1 MNFYDNQL
9 KTLLKAAG
17 ITALSVTAL
26 VIGVRTIKR
35 IREGKTAKELSNAEN
50 TLTTTDTT
58 VTQTITAD
66 QAKLFANNLFEAFN
80 VWNGTDTDV
89 VKSGIG
95 KLKNGKDWIAVI
107 KAYGVKPYGTTGTPW
122 FGDGIQLDLVGWFRK
137 ELSGSLMQNIEDQ
150 LTKYG
155 INI

>member
-1 MNFYDNQL
+1 MTLSDNQL

-26 VIGVRTIKR
+26 VIGVRVVKR
-35 IREGKTAKELSNAEN
+35 IREGRTEKELTHAVES
-50 TLTTTDTT
+50 LTTTDKE
-58 VTQTITAD
+58 VSQSISSE

-89 VKSGIG
+89 IKSVIG
-95 KLKNGKDWIAVI
+95 KLKNGKDWLAVI
-107 KAYGVKPYGTTGTPW
+107 KAFGVKPYGTTGTPW

-137 ELSGSLMQNIEDQ
+137 ELSGSLMQEIETQ
-150 LTKYG
+150 LEKYG

>member
-1 MNFYDNQL
+1 MTLSDNQL

-26 VIGVRTIKR
+26 VIGVRVVKR
-35 IREGKTAKELSNAEN
+35 IREGKTEKELTHAVES
-50 TLTTTDTT
+50 LTTTDKE
-58 VTQTITAD
+58 VPQTISTE
-66 QAKLFANNLFEAFN
+66 QAKLFANTLFEAFN

-89 VKSGIG
+89 VKSVIG
-95 KLKNGKDWIAVI
+95 KLKNGKDWLAVI
-107 KAYGVKPYGTTGTPW
+107 KAFGVKPYGTTGTPW

-137 ELSGSLMQNIEDQ
+137 ELSGSLMQEIETQ
-150 LTKYG
+150 LEKYG